1 MHGLERCQQTS
12 WLIVAIHREIAGQ
25 VAIGNTLCNRNR
37 LSQRAHDATGEHP
50 GEHDRNHGGKDQRG
64 HNPTETGVVLN
75 GRPLSCLPGLFIVY
89 PLQLVQRGREV
100 IGMLIDRAVD
110 ERDSLIMFAPLYLVD
125 DALLQRQVLVEG
137 LLEPLIRGLF
147 FRRRQQLDVL
157 RIALRY
163 LAAQLCQALSSAL
176 HDLHVF
182 GDGHAQG
189 ERPNTHHRHVELAD
203 GHDARQPVLVDL
215 PAFLAHIRHLVQCE
229 QAEEQNQ

>member
-1 MHGLERCQQTS
+1 
-12 WLIVAIHREIAGQ
+12 
-25 VAIGNTLCNRNR
+25 
-37 LSQRAHDATGEHP
+37 
-50 GEHDRNHGGKDQRG
+50 
-64 HNPTETGVVLN
+64 
-75 GRPLSCLPGLFIVY
+75 
-89 PLQLVQRGREV
+89 
-100 IGMLIDRAVD
+100 MLIDRAVD

-215 PAFLAHIRHLVQCE
+215 PAFLAHICHLVQCE